1 MNGGVLTALIF
12 LPLIGALFIL
22 MQSEERA
29 IWNSAFI
36 FSLLPLALSFYVLFE
51 FNPQSADY
59 QFVEQY
65 DWIPAFGITYHLGID
80 GISLFLVL
88 LTTILI
94 TLSMLYSG
102 GGDIEERPR
111 EFCFFMLVLET
122 GLLGAL
128 LAVDLF
134 LFYVFWEVMLI
145 PMYFL
150 IGIWGHGR
158 KIYAAIKFVLFT
170 MVGSLLML
178 VAILYLVYQAHVHF
192 NRISFDLPL
201 LYQVPLSV
209 DAGPLAV
216 RGVRARVRDQS
227 ADVAGA
233 YLAARRA
240 HQRAHGGFRHPG
252 RRDAQDGHLRLP
264 ALRDSAVPGGR
275 GRGDSAVHGAGG
287 DRDHL
292 RRAGRDDAAGP
303 QAPDRLFVG

>member
-1 MNGGVLTALIF
+1 MLTALIF
-12 LPLIGALFIL
+12 LPLLGALFIL

-36 FSLLPLALSFYVLFE
+36 FSLLPLAMSFYVLYE
-51 FNPQSADY
+51 FDPQMADY
-59 QFVEQY
+59 QFVEHY
-65 DWIPAFGITYHLGID
+65 DWIPQFGITYHLGID

-94 TLSMLYSG
+94 SLSILYSG

-178 VAILYLVYQAHVHF
+178 VAILYLVYQRARAFRPHQLRF
-192 NRISFDLPL
+192 AAALPGAA
-201 LYQVPLSV
+201 QREPG
-209 DAGPLAV
+209 ALAV
-216 RGVRARVRDQS
+216 R
-227 ADVAGA
+227 
-233 YLAARRA
+233 
-240 HQRAHGGFRHPG
+240 RHSRSRSRSKCRCGRCIPG
-252 RRDAQDGHLRLP
+252 CPTLTPTRPPP
-264 ALRDSAVPGGR
+264 AP
-275 GRGDSAVHGAGG
+275 
-287 DRDHL
+287 
-292 RRAGRDDAAGP
+292 
-303 QAPDRLFVG
+303 